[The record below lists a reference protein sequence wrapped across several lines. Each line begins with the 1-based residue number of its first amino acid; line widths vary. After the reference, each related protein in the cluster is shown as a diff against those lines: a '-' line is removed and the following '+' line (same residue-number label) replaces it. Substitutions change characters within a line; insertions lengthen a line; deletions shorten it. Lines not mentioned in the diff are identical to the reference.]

1 MKLFDNRPL
10 ELIALTRNQKV
21 CGFASRKRNPFRYPR
36 PEPPTV
42 YNLCRGDLNY
52 YRLAISTPEGGGEEW
67 EQKRCLCNS
76 QRRERERE
84 NCKNPFW
91 SNEVAGTEQG
101 VASRVWRRRK
111 REREGRII
119 KEENKGLEGV
129 TRWFTATPRRS
140 ERRVPSSSKN
150 ETCPRTWCMLARVF
164 SNKNITPCKVKVK

>member
-52 YRLAISTPEGGGEEW
+52 YRLAISTPEGGGEGW

-76 QRRERERE
+76 RRRERERE

-111 REREGRII
+111 RERERR
-119 KEENKGLEGV
+119 KDNKGGKQGV
-129 TRWFTATPRRS
+129 GRRHPLIYGDTTTLRTSRSIQFEKRNLFPYLMYVGTRFF
-140 ERRVPSSSKN
+140 K
-150 ETCPRTWCMLARVF
+150 
-164 SNKNITPCKVKVK
+164 